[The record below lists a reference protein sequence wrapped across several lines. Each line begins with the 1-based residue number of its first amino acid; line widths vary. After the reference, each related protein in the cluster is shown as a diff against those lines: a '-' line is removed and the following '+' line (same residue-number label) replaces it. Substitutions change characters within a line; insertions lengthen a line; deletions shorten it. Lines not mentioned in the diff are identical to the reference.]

1 MLIPSFETEINTNGI
16 HMDPDKNDLYV
27 LRNCII
33 WTQRHILR
41 YPCFDAE
48 TMKIICWNLGEDMQE
63 LGAFLLSQMGENNTG
78 RFEQEFSVSG

>member
-1 MLIPSFETEINTNGI
+1 
-16 HMDPDKNDLYV
+16 MDPDKNDLYV

-48 TMKIICWNLGEDMQE
+48 TMKIIYWNLGEDMQE
-63 LGAFLLSQMGENNTG
+63 LGTFVLSQMGENIRT
-78 RFEQEFSVSG
+78 RFENEFSVSGLTPDDYATDIL